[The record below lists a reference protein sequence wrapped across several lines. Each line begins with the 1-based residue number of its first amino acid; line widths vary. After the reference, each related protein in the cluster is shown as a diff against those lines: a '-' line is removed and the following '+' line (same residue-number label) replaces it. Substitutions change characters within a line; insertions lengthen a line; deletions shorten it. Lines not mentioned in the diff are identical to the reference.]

1 MESIIQF
8 NYESSNS
15 INICLRKYNEKKEN
29 IMKIKPTT
37 VKGTYIKNISV
48 SSTMGPGIKIDSNSF
63 DK

>member
-29 IMKIKPTT
+29 IMKDVLLK
-37 VKGTYIKNISV
+37 
-48 SSTMGPGIKIDSNSF
+48 
-63 DK
+63 